1 MYATL
6 EVVTL
11 RARKGSATMGDLMV
25 PGIQQDDSRDTITRD
40 SLATLARRR
49 SVSQENNRTEAVRKE
64 EKSAERPMT
73 GNAANDYAARE
84 SRESY
89 EPSKFSKPSEDSESS
104 ENDDSTQILPQ
115 SFIPTATGRI
125 RPVAGAFPAIQST
138 SQEKHAQ
145 LRRSIRSLSAGSLRR
160 SGGDAENMDNAG
172 RTATGN
178 GGTSTP
184 RIASSAPHYVN

>member
-1 MYATL
+1 
-6 EVVTL
+6 
-11 RARKGSATMGDLMV
+11 MGDSMV

-73 GNAANDYAARE
+73 GNTGNAANDYAARE

-89 EPSKFSKPSEDSESS
+89 ELSGSSEYSESS
-104 ENDDSTQILPQ
+104 ENDDSTQILPP

>member
-1 MYATL
+1 
-6 EVVTL
+6 
-11 RARKGSATMGDLMV
+11 MGDSMA

-49 SVSQENNRTEAVRKE
+49 STSQENERTEAIHKE
-64 EKSAERPMT
+64 GESAEQPAT
-73 GNAANDYAARE
+73 GDAANDRAARE

-89 EPSKFSKPSEDSESS
+89 KSSESSEYSEPSEYSASS
-104 ENDDSTQILPQ
+104 ENDDSTQILPP

-160 SGGDAENMDNAG
+160 NGGDAGNMDGIAGNA
-172 RTATGN
+172 TTGN
-178 GGTSTP
+178 GDAPTP
-184 RIASSAPHYVN
+184 RIASSAPHYVD

>member
-1 MYATL
+1 
-6 EVVTL
+6 
-11 RARKGSATMGDLMV
+11 MGDLMV

-49 SVSQENNRTEAVRKE
+49 SVSQENNRTEAILKE
-64 EKSAERPMT
+64 EKSAEQPT
-73 GNAANDYAARE
+73 ADNAAADRATRE
-84 SRESY
+84 SCGSY
-89 EPSKFSKPSEDSESS
+89 ESSEYSEYS
-104 ENDDSTQILPQ
+104 ENDDSTQILPP

>member
-1 MYATL
+1 
-6 EVVTL
+6 
-11 RARKGSATMGDLMV
+11 MGDSMV

-49 SVSQENNRTEAVRKE
+49 SVSQENNRTETILKE
-64 EKSAERPMT
+64 ERATERPT
-73 GNAANDYAARE
+73 ADNAADDRATRE

-89 EPSKFSKPSEDSESS
+89 ESSGSSEYSESSGLS
-104 ENDDSTQILPQ
+104 ENDDSTQILPP

-160 SGGDAENMDNAG
+160 SGVDAENTDNAG
-172 RTATGN
+172 GTTTGN
-178 GGTSTP
+178 GGAPTP

>member
-1 MYATL
+1 
-6 EVVTL
+6 
-11 RARKGSATMGDLMV
+11 MGDSMA

-49 SVSQENNRTEAVRKE
+49 STSQENERTEAIHKE
-64 EKSAERPMT
+64 GESAEHPAT
-73 GNAANDYAARE
+73 GDAANDRVARE
-84 SRESY
+84 SRESRESY
-89 EPSKFSKPSEDSESS
+89 KSSESSEYSEPSEYSTSS
-104 ENDDSTQILPQ
+104 ENDDSTQILPP

-160 SGGDAENMDNAG
+160 NGGDAGNMDGIAGNA
-172 RTATGN
+172 TTGN
-178 GGTSTP
+178 GDAPTP
-184 RIASSAPHYVN
+184 RIASSAPHYVD

>member
-1 MYATL
+1 
-6 EVVTL
+6 
-11 RARKGSATMGDLMV
+11 MGDSMV

-49 SVSQENNRTEAVRKE
+49 SVSQENNRTEAILKE
-64 EKSAERPMT
+64 ERPTERPT
-73 GNAANDYAARE
+73 AGNAADDSATHE

-89 EPSKFSKPSEDSESS
+89 ELSGSSEYSESS
-104 ENDDSTQILPQ
+104 ENDDSTQILPP

-172 RTATGN
+172 GMTTGN
-178 GGTSTP
+178 GGVPTP